1 MSDSYL
7 TIAAPSQGIYKEKGS
22 KFMAYL
28 FEISSEEQAV
38 AIVADFKKQYHD
50 ARHHCYAYQMG
61 VDGEKY
67 RENDDGEPSGTAGK
81 PIRGQIRSKGITNV
95 LAVVVRY
102 FGGTKL
108 GVPGLINAYK
118 LATLDAIENATIIE
132 KLVELQITFS
142 FGYLVM
148 NDVMRLIK
156 DMDCRIISQDFEN
169 SSIFKISIRLS
180 LANKMLESLQ
190 KIDGL
195 NIL

>member
-50 ARHHCYAYQMG
+50 ARHHCYAYQLG